1 MEEVSFGIYIPSYK
15 RANLCITHRW
25 LEYYR
30 YVVRKSEEQAYLD
43 AGIAPENLLA
53 VQDDLIDGM
62 VKVNQWLIDN
72 AEEDIICIL
81 DDDIRRMV
89 YRLDKAEDMPG
100 PETVTAELER
110 VAQTMI
116 DLRIGFGAVDATV
129 TPWNY
134 DAEFGFRGCAGAVRW
149 INRMVFKARCVP
161 ELEYNYDLDLVLQE
175 LMFNRIIL
183 KPKYICAM
191 DVADKTEG
199 GASDKSRSDQI
210 ASVEL
215 MKAKWGKYF
224 GYNFRSNKPTIN
236 VRR

>member
-1 MEEVSFGIYIPSYK
+1 MKDASFGIYIPSYK
-15 RANLCITHRW
+15 RAKTCITHKW
-25 LEYYR
+25 LENYR
-30 YVVRKSEEQAYLD
+30 YVVRKSEERDYIA
-43 AGIAPENLLA
+43 AGIPPENILA
-53 VQDDLIDGM
+53 VQDDQINGM

-72 AEEDIICIL
+72 AKEEIICIL

-89 YRLDKAEDMPG
+89 YRLDKAVDIPG
-100 PETVTAELER
+100 PETATAELER
-110 VAQTMI
+110 IAQVMI

-134 DAEFGFRGCAGAVRW
+134 DMEFAFRGCSGAIRW
-149 INRMVFKARCVP
+149 INRPVFKAKCV
-161 ELEYNYDLDLVLQE
+161 EALEYNYDLDVVLQE
-175 LMFNRIIL
+175 LLRNRIIL

-191 DVADKTEG
+191 DVADKTDG
-199 GASDKSRSDQI
+199 GASDKSRKDQI

-224 GYNFRSNKPTIN
+224 GYNFRNNKPTIN